1 MSQDTEQPVSD
12 MQDDRHLKIRIV
24 YAKATLLQL
33 YYKRDWEAQIYIDS
47 WVCWPSNTQKQIV
60 VPDTILLIFFSVVV

>member
-47 WVCWPSNTQKQIV
+47 
-60 VPDTILLIFFSVVV
+60 